1 MSLPGGQDF
10 PLTLNP
16 TFSYLKPSFWQGS
29 PSPLNTDTNPCPYRT
44 VTFITGLFYSCS
56 QEMTTTARSHKC
68 ARLPPSA
75 VLFTEGSQP
84 SGFTASPVEFHLNLR
99 LYLLSWT
106 LFISSQSSEA
116 PDIKSPDPWSPSHPR
131 PLPAATLA
139 EVRPFHPVL
148 SPLVPASLC
157 HGGAPTHFLTLASLL
172 SGFFLPQDWV
182 IYLKAWPLASRE
194 LSLLRLCVI
203 PGI

>member
-16 TFSYLKPSFWQGS
+16 TFGYLKPSFWQGS

-44 VTFITGLFYSCS
+44 VTFRTGLFYSCS

-99 LYLLSWT
+99 LYLLPWT

-131 PLPAATLA
+131 PFLA
-139 EVRPFHPVL
+139 CCHP
-148 SPLVPASLC
+148 C
-157 HGGAPTHFLTLASLL
+157 
-172 SGFFLPQDWV
+172 
-182 IYLKAWPLASRE
+182 
-194 LSLLRLCVI
+194 
-203 PGI
+203 